1 MKRARWARHAQAV
14 ESAMTRAAGS
24 RPIPGNRVTPLID
37 GTAAYAAMQETIAG
51 AREWVHFE
59 NYIIR
64 SDSVGWEFARLLA
77 ARAREGV
84 AVRVLYD
91 WLGSFGTSR
100 RYWRFLRDAGVE
112 VRPFNPFRFINVV
125 GVFSRNHRKLVSA
138 DGRRAVMGGLCIGCE
153 WTDGGTPGGEPWRDS
168 AVDVEG
174 PAAAALDRTF
184 AVTWRAAGGT
194 LPEAPSA
201 AEVPV
206 SGDAEV
212 RVIAGEP
219 GLERAFRVIELLA
232 AGALER
238 LWITDA
244 YLIAP
249 PRLFQALR
257 DAALDGVDV
266 RLLVPGT
273 SDIPLVRNLTRIG
286 YRELLASGV
295 RIFEWDGAMLH
306 AKTVTSDSRWVRIGS
321 SNINPAS
328 LVGNYELDVL
338 VEDPGVAEPLE
349 IQLRRDVMRSR
360 EVLRRPMRGPRRLAG
375 RMPSTLAI
383 MEPEAPVPRSR
394 SRHERRHRAA
404 VALRTVVGNAR
415 RSVYGPLS
423 FLLVLLAALFI
434 ALPRPTAYA
443 VGGLCAWF
451 AVGAAREAFRRRA
464 DR

>member
-1 MKRARWARHAQAV
+1 MRRARWARYAQAV
-14 ESAMTRAAGS
+14 DSAMTRAAGS

-37 GTAAYAAMQETIAG
+37 GEAAYAAMRETIIG
-51 AREWVHFE
+51 ARQWVHFE

-64 SDSVGWEFARLLA
+64 SDVVGWQFAELLA
-77 ARAREGV
+77 ARAKEGIR
-84 AVRVLYD
+84 VRVLYD
-91 WLGSFGTSR
+91 WLGSLGTSR
-100 RYWRFLRDAGVE
+100 RYWRFLRQAGVE
-112 VRPFNPFRFINVV
+112 VRAFNPFKVVNIV

-153 WTDGGTPGGEPWRDS
+153 WTGDGTPGSEPWRDS
-168 AVDVEG
+168 AIDVEG
-174 PAAAALDRTF
+174 PAAAVLDRTF
-184 AVTWRAAGGT
+184 EVTWKEAGGEI
-194 LPEAPSA
+194 PAHEAPV
-201 AEVPV
+201 EVPAA
-206 SGDAEV
+206 GDAEV

-219 GLERAFRVIELLA
+219 GRERAYRVIEMLA

-244 YLIAP
+244 YLVAP

-257 DAALDGVDV
+257 DAARDGVDV
-266 RLLVPGT
+266 RLLVPGS

-286 YRELLASGV
+286 YRDLLASGV

-306 AKTVTSDSRWVRIGS
+306 AKTVTSDSRWTRIGS

-338 VEDPGVAEPLE
+338 IEDPVVTEPLE
-349 IQLRRDVMRSR
+349 AQLRRDVQRSR

-375 RMPSTLAI
+375 RMPTALQLVA
-383 MEPEAPVPRSR
+383 PEAPVSRRRSTR
-394 SRHERRHRAA
+394 EMRHRAA
-404 VALRTVVGNAR
+404 LALRTVVGNAR

-423 FLLVLLAALFI
+423 ILLVILAALFI
-434 ALPRPTAYA
+434 ALPRPTAYV
-443 VGGLCAWF
+443 VGALCGWF
-451 AVGAAREAFRRRA
+451 ALGAAREAFHRRA

>member
-1 MKRARWARHAQAV
+1 MRRARWARYAQAV
-14 ESAMTRAAGS
+14 DSAMTRAAGS

-37 GTAAYAAMQETIAG
+37 GEVAYAAMRETIIG
-51 AREWVHFE
+51 ARQWVHFE

-64 SDSVGWEFARLLA
+64 SDVVGWQFAELLA
-77 ARAREGV
+77 ARAKEGIR
-84 AVRVLYD
+84 VRVLYD
-91 WLGSFGTSR
+91 WLGSIGTSR
-100 RYWRFLRDAGVE
+100 RYWRFLREAGVE
-112 VRPFNPFRFINVV
+112 VRAFNPFKLVNVV
-125 GVFSRNHRKLVSA
+125 GVFSRNHRKLVAA

-153 WTDGGTPGGEPWRDS
+153 WTGDGTPGSEPWRDS
-168 AVDVEG
+168 AIDVEG

-184 AVTWRAAGGT
+184 EVTWKEAGGEI
-194 LPEAPSA
+194 PAREAA
-201 AEVPV
+201 AEVPAA
-206 SGDAEV
+206 GDAEV

-219 GLERAFRVIELLA
+219 GRERAYRVIEMLA

-244 YLIAP
+244 YLVAP

-257 DAALDGVDV
+257 DAARDGVDV
-266 RLLVPGT
+266 RLLVPGS

-286 YRELLASGV
+286 YRDLLASGV

-306 AKTVTSDSRWVRIGS
+306 AKTVTSDGRWTRIGS

-338 VEDPGVAEPLE
+338 IEDPVVAEPLE
-349 IQLRRDVMRSR
+349 AQLRRDVQRSR

-375 RMPSTLAI
+375 RMPTSLQLAA
-383 MEPEAPVPRSR
+383 PEAPVSRRRS
-394 SRHERRHRAA
+394 SREMRHRAA
-404 VALRTVVGNAR
+404 LALRTVVGNAR

-423 FLLVLLAALFI
+423 ILLVILAALFI

-443 VGGLCAWF
+443 VGALCAWF
-451 AVGAAREAFRRRA
+451 ALGAAREAFHRRA